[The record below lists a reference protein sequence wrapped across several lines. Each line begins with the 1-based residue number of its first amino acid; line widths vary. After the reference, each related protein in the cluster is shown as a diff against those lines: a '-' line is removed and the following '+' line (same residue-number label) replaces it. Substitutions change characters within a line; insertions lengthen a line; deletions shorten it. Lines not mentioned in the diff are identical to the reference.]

1 VIAALEREDKR
12 SSMMILRLSKSCFLL
27 SLLLLVGLPA
37 DLPAHEAGTLK
48 PVQLTTAPLNIKAP
62 DFILLNQNGERFD
75 STKLRGKVVVLD
87 FIYTT
92 CTDVCP
98 LFTANFAQ
106 LQQKLKTE
114 HKGNVFFASI
124 STDPEVDSPKVLKS
138 YAERYG
144 ADFQNWVFLTGS
156 ETQLKPV
163 WKSFGV
169 RVIRKGRGI
178 IQHTS
183 LTTVLDEEGIRRF
196 NYFGEK
202 WQLKDL
208 QKDIEG
214 LLENKPKPNH

>member
-1 VIAALEREDKR
+1 
-12 SSMMILRLSKSCFLL
+12 MILTKNFLML
-27 SLLLLVGLPA
+27 GLLFLGGLPM
-37 DLPAHEAGTLK
+37 DLYAHVAGARQQ
-48 PVQLTTAPLNIKAP
+48 VQLTTATLNTKAP
-62 DFILLNQNGERFD
+62 DFTLLNENSERFD
-75 STKLRGKVVVLD
+75 STKLRGKIVVLD

-106 LQQKLKTE
+106 LQQRLTTE
-114 HKGNVFFASI
+114 HKGNVFFVSI
-124 STDPEVDSPKVLKS
+124 TTDPEVDSPKVLKS
-138 YAERYG
+138 YAQRYG
-144 ADFQNWVFLTGS
+144 ADFQNWAFLTGS

-163 WKSFGV
+163 WKSFGI

-183 LTTVLDEEGIRRF
+183 LTTVLDQEGIRRF

-208 QKDIEG
+208 QKDIAG
-214 LLENKPKPNH
+214 LLEKKPKPNH

>member
-1 VIAALEREDKR
+1 MRPVTSLQCHLF
-12 SSMMILRLSKSCFLL
+12 MTWLSKTHFLL
-27 SLLLLVGLPA
+27 WLLFLVGVPA
-37 DLPAHEAGTLK
+37 DLHAHEAGTSK
-48 PVQLTTAPLNIKAP
+48 PGQLTTATLNIKAP
-62 DFILLNQNGERFD
+62 DFILLDQNGERFD
-75 STKLRGKVVVLD
+75 STKLRDKVVVLD

-106 LQQKLKTE
+106 LQQRLKTL
-114 HKGNVFFASI
+114 HKGNVFFVSI
-124 STDPEVDSPKVLKS
+124 TTDPEVDSPKVLKS

-163 WKSFGV
+163 WKNFGV

-183 LTTVLDEEGIRRF
+183 LTTVLDEKGIRRF

-202 WQLKDL
+202 WPVKDL

-214 LLENKPKPNH
+214 LLEEKPKPNH